1 MVLGSGD
8 KEKRLGVFLAFED
21 HTVVL
26 GSRPANIRAINCSR
40 FCGRSVLGASWDVK
54 WNWVNSPCWGQSAS
68 WSFAYKQSKNISD
81 MSSECSFS
89 RL

>member
-1 MVLGSGD
+1 MIRKKD
-8 KEKRLGVFLAFED
+8 ELGVFLAFED

-54 WNWVNSPCWGQSAS
+54 WKWVNSVSLLGTKCLMELCL
-68 WSFAYKQSKNISD
+68 QSKNISD